1 MQHLM
6 KKISQIFSRYECW
19 LIVFAALAAL
29 PLFAG
34 DAAVSEEKSS
44 VHYSQN
50 NTVLAAQ
57 PCEEDNDAAFRWD
70 SFHRAT
76 HATRVDSRVGGRLQN
91 PGVPQHDEIAFSQN
105 CVEVLVQNCLQRYYE
120 IHHCYYHKIW
130 RRVLPTRAGPF
141 HA

>member
-6 KKISQIFSRYECW
+6 RKFLQIFSRYGCW
-19 LIVFAALAAL
+19 LIAFAALAAL

-34 DAAVSEEKSS
+34 DASVSEEKSS
-44 VHYSQN
+44 VYYSQD
-50 NTVLAAQ
+50 NTVLSAL

-70 SFHRAT
+70 SFQRAN
-76 HATRVDSRVGGRLQN
+76 HANRVDNRTGSRLQN
-91 PGVPQHDEIAFSQN
+91 PVVPYHDDISLIRDGVD
-105 CVEVLVQNCLQRYYE
+105 VLVQNCLQRYYE
-120 IHHCYYHKIW
+120 IHHCYYHRIW